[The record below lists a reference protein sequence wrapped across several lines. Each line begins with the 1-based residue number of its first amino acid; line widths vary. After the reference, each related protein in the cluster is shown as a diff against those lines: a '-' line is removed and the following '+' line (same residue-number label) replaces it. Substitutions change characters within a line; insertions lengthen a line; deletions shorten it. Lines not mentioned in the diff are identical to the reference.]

1 MMKPPPPPDGGIRL
15 LSGNDSSN
23 CLHFLIGDMF
33 EICGRQFKLIDQD
46 RFGLFRLDF
55 LQQLIE
61 DLVVLTMP
69 SFYLETSLVGPH
81 CIFGHQVDDAVRNML
96 QQLLRNGDD
105 AGIGQSF

>member
-1 MMKPPPPPDGGIRL
+1 MVGFAFCLEINVFL
-15 LSGNDSSN
+15 H
-23 CLHFLIGDMF
+23 LHFLIGDMF
-33 EICGRQFKLIDQD
+33 EIRGRQFKLIDQD

-61 DLVVLTMP
+61 DLVMQQCLHFTLRHRWLDLIV
-69 SFYLETSLVGPH
+69 F
-81 CIFGHQVDDAVRNML
+81 FGHQVDDAVRNML